1 MSNLSRIP
9 VFVLTGFLGSGKTT
23 LLNNLLKQPDFAN
36 TAVVINEFGEIGL
49 DHLLVTKAQE
59 NIVLLDA
66 GCLCCTV
73 LGSLRETLANLHQQ
87 RLQGMIPPF
96 ERLIIETSGLA
107 DPGPILQLMMRNTL
121 ISKFYRM
128 AGLICMVDSVFGS
141 DTLHQN
147 PEAREQVALADRILV
162 TKTDLTGSTFSD
174 QLFAQIRAVNPTA
187 DVQKVIK
194 ADLVTAHFT
203 GRHSHSASPPWLG
216 CISQPSADEPSEPEM
231 HDSTVTSECF
241 WIDYPSTWSGLASW
255 IDTIRR
261 RYGTNLLRCKGLIRI
276 QGLQGPVVIHGVKTL
291 FDTSQLP
298 VWPDDD
304 QRSRLVIIGKGLD
317 RSVISASLAW
327 LLAPEGTQPPFDP
340 MTAPPVWT
348 AA

>member
-23 LLNNLLKQPDFAN
+23 LLNNLLKQPGFVN

-49 DHLLVTKAQE
+49 DHLLVSTAQE

-87 RLQGMIPPF
+87 RLQGLVPPF
-96 ERLIIETSGLA
+96 ERLIIETSGMA

-121 ISKFYRM
+121 ISKFFQM
-128 AGLICMVDSVFGS
+128 VGLICLVDSVFGLES
-141 DTLHQN
+141 MLHN

-162 TKTDLTGSTFSD
+162 TKTDLTGGNFSD
-174 QLFAQIRAVNPTA
+174 QLYARVKAINPTA
-187 DVQKVIK
+187 DVQTVTKTEFSAAFV
-194 ADLVTAHFT
+194 AD
-203 GRHSHSASPPWLG
+203 GPSHSVMPPWLG
-216 CISQPSADEPSEPEM
+216 CISPPPANEHPPLNM
-231 HDSTVTSECF
+231 HNSTVTSECF
-241 WIDYPSTWSGLASW
+241 WIEHLSTWSGLAAW

-261 RYGTNLLRCKGLIRI
+261 RYGNSLLRCKGLIGV
-276 QGLQGPVVIHGVKTL
+276 QGTQGPVIVHGVKTL
-291 FDTSQLP
+291 FDTAQLP
-298 VWPDDD
+298 AWPDDD